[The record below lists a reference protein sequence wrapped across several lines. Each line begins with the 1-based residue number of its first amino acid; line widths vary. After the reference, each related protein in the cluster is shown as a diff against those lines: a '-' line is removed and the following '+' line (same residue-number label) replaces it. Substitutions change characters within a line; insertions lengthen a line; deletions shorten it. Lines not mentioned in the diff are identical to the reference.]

1 MTEYPMTE
9 VVAACEYMLESN
21 GERVRI
27 YIEVGKPARIP
38 DAPPPFEE
46 TSTLGHWYCPFSIQQ
61 AGQSLASSGGGIDSL
76 QALKSSLSAVEAIL
90 EAKGREGKL
99 TFPDEET

>member
-1 MTEYPMTE
+1 MPQYPMTE
-9 VVAACEYMLESN
+9 VVAACQYMLESN

-27 YIEVGKPARIP
+27 CIEVGKPARIP

-46 TSTLGHWYCPFSIQQ
+46 TSVLGHWYCPFSVQQ
-61 AGQSLASSGGGIDSL
+61 GGKTLVSSGGGIDSL

-99 TFPDEET
+99 TFLDEET